1 MKKLLAI
8 VGLLTLSALAFAQD
22 EQLQT
27 IENPVVHPAERSSAA
42 PGEAKMGGQFRS
54 YSISDFDSF
63 NPFTVSSSPDLPNDG
78 MASYVGLVAP
88 DPLNLQEWYP
98 NMAESYEVSEDGT
111 VYTFQIRQ
119 GMRFSDGEEIT
130 AEDWVTTWRIHTDPD
145 VGSNFYSNFFV
156 EDELIT
162 VESNGDYELAITF
175 PEPNA
180 GALSI
185 VSYTPWPDHVF
196 GPVYEEGGAAAI
208 TEMWTL
214 NEDTANFVSPGPF
227 VASGYT
233 PGERATFTRNP
244 YYGVWN
250 VDSEGN
256 QLPYLDGLNVT
267 LVADLNGALAEY
279 LGGNI
284 DVFSPT
290 TVEQIQQIQQS
301 TQAGQ
306 LDATL
311 LPNKSGQASSAWITF
326 NWNHADAPFKQELF
340 REQKFR
346 YAMSHLVDREAMVRL
361 VYGGLAQ
368 PIYGGVYPVLEEWVN
383 PEIPTYPYD
392 PDRAVELLGELGFT
406 ERDSEGY
413 LINEDGRRVS
423 FNLITNSGNDQ
434 REQMAQIFADT
445 AKEAGVQV
453 NVRPIAFE
461 VLVNQLTDQADER
474 GFDAILLGL
483 TGGDI
488 LWPFGSNVI
497 PCGTNLHAFNYPV
510 DGECLT
516 TPEISAERLYY
527 QGLRQLDVEER
538 RQTGFE
544 LQRIWSE
551 LQGYVYLVGPS
562 YNPSW
567 NNRVG
572 GNYPEDGITSLLSG
586 SVTLN
591 NAFFGPRDVAQ
602 TFIR

>member
-1 MKKLLAI
+1 MKRLLA
-8 VGLLTLSALAFAQD
+8 VLSLLVFAALAFAQD
-22 EQLQT
+22 EQLEVT
-27 IENPVVHPAERSSAA
+27 ENPFVYPANWSSTA

-78 MASYVGLVAP
+78 MTNGDGNNGLVRRNP
-88 DPLNLQEWYP
+88 NNLQEWVPY
-98 NMAESYEVSEDGT
+98 MAESYEVSDDGT
-111 VYTFQIRQ
+111 VYTFKIRK

-130 AEDWVTTWRIHTDPD
+130 AEDWVTSFKITTDPD
-145 VGSNFYSNFFV
+145 VGANAYSNWFI
-156 EDELIT
+156 EDKPIT
-162 VESNGDYELAITF
+162 VSSSGDYELTITF
-175 PEPNA
+175 PQPDA

-185 VSYTPWPDHVF
+185 AAYTPWPAHIF
-196 GPVYEEGGAAAI
+196 GPVYDEGGAAAI

-214 NEDTANFVSPGPF
+214 SEDPKNFVSPGPF
-227 VASGYT
+227 VPTAYT
-233 PGERATFTRNP
+233 PGERATFERNP
-244 YYGVWN
+244 YFGTWN

-256 QLPYLDGLNVT
+256 QLPYLDGLAVT

-284 DVFSPT
+284 DLFGPS

-301 TQAGQ
+301 TKAGQ

-311 LPNKSGQASSAWITF
+311 LPNKSGQASSLWITF

-340 REQKFR
+340 RNQKFR

-368 PIYGGVYPVLEEWVN
+368 PIYGGVYPVLDEWIN
-383 PEIPTYPYD
+383 PETPTYPYD
-392 PDRAVELLGELGFT
+392 PAEATKLLGELGFT

-413 LINEDGRRVS
+413 LINKDGRRVS

-434 REQMAQIFADT
+434 REQAAQIFADT

-461 VLVNQLTDQADER
+461 VLVNQLTAQADER

-488 LWPFGSNVI
+488 DWPFGSNVT

-510 DGECLT
+510 DGKCLT
-516 TPEISAERLYY
+516 TREISAERLYY
-527 QGLRQLDVEER
+527 QGRKQLDVEER

-544 LQRIWSE
+544 LQKIWSE
-551 LQGYVYLVGPS
+551 LQGFIYLVGPS
-562 YNPSW
+562 YNPTW

-572 GNYPEDGITSLLSG
+572 GNYSEEIITSLLADA
-586 SVTLN
+586 L
-591 NAFFGPRDVAQ
+591 FGPRTKEL